1 MPRNGASLSFVDSTC
16 EGRDVSIIEAIRRA
30 ESEHA
35 VYLLLTAYLESL
47 WLSESALRGSLR
59 RLPIEGQTDVQ
70 ERAQVLA
77 SDERGAEGPV
87 IAEAAEIFRVASERL
102 GLGELAGSRK
112 SDAPSGQSRSAL

>member
-1 MPRNGASLSFVDSTC
+1 MS
-16 EGRDVSIIEAIRRA
+16 EGGDVSIIEAIKRA

-47 WLSESALRGSLR
+47 WVSETRGALRGSLR

-77 SDERGAEGPV
+77 SEERAAEGPV
-87 IAEAAEIFRVASERL
+87 IAEAAEIFRVAIERL
-102 GLGELAGSRK
+102 GLSQVAVPRTSDTPSEESRT
-112 SDAPSGQSRSAL
+112 GL

>member
-1 MPRNGASLSFVDSTC
+1 
-16 EGRDVSIIEAIRRA
+16 VSIIEAIRRA

-47 WLSESALRGSLR
+47 WLSENESALRGSLR